1 MPIRK
6 KRDTSAAQ
14 RARRS
19 LFPEC
24 QRSGITPYLREYL
37 QWSAVSAHSKDTI
50 KRRDAALRRFI
61 CWCDERDLTE
71 PQQIT
76 KPILERYK
84 RYLYYYRKP
93 DGDPLSIGSQSVML
107 TPIRSFFKWLT
118 RENHILYNPASEL
131 EIPKKPKRLPK
142 AILQLDDIENVLN
155 QTDIET
161 AQGMRDRAIIE
172 TLYST
177 GIRRME
183 LVALSIYDIDVKR
196 ATVYVREGKGNKD
209 RVIPIGER
217 ALAWLEKYKLDVR
230 PELIVEPD
238 NGILFITDYGAAFE
252 RDQLTA
258 LVKKYINKAKLNVT
272 GSCHLFRHACA
283 THMLDNGADIRFIQA
298 MLGHDDLNTTEIY
311 TGVSIEK
318 LKAVHSAT
326 HPTTKNSTQHH
337 SIDNND
343 EEMTLLESLLL
354 ENEDK
359 KDRLH

>member
-14 RARRS
+14 RARRN
-19 LFPEC
+19 LFPELPG
-24 QRSGITPYLREYL
+24 SGFTPYVRQFIE
-37 QWSAVSAHSKDTI
+37 WSAVSNCSGDTI
-50 KRRDAALRRFI
+50 KRRDAALRRFV
-61 CWCDERDLTE
+61 CWCDERDLHE

-84 RYLYYYRKP
+84 RYLFYYRKP
-93 DGDPLSIGSQSVML
+93 DGDPLSIGSQNVML

-118 RENHILYNPASEL
+118 RTNHILYNPASEL

-142 AILQLDDIENVLN
+142 AILQLEDIENILN
-155 QTDIET
+155 QTNIDT
-161 AQGMRDRAIIE
+161 PQGIRDRAIIE
-172 TLYST
+172 VLYST
-177 GIRRME
+177 GMRRME
-183 LVALSIYDIDVKR
+183 IVKLSIYDIDVR
-196 ATVYVREGKGNKD
+196 RSIVYVREGKGNKD

-217 ALAWLEKYKLDVR
+217 ALAWLEKYKLEVR

-238 NGILFITDYGAAFE
+238 NGILFITDYGEAFE
-252 RDQLTA
+252 RDQLTHS
-258 LVKKYINKAKLNVT
+258 VKKYLIRAGIDVV

-311 TGVSIEK
+311 TRVSIEK
-318 LKAVHSAT
+318 LKAVHGAT

-337 SIDNND
+337 PIDN
-343 EEMTLLESLLL
+343 
-354 ENEDK
+354 EDH
-359 KDRLH
+359 DRLLMLLDDEDLDAVK

>member
-1 MPIRK
+1 MPIRR
-6 KRDTSAAQ
+6 KRNTDAAQ
-14 RARRS
+14 RARRN

-24 QRSGITPYLREYL
+24 PHSGFTPYVRQFLE
-37 QWSAVSAHSKDTI
+37 WSAVTNCSKDTI
-50 KRRDAALRRFI
+50 RRRDAALRRFVY
-61 CWCDERDLTE
+61 WCDERDLQQ

-84 RYLYYYRKP
+84 RYLFYYRKP
-93 DGDPLSIGSQSVML
+93 DGDPLSIGSQNVML

-155 QTDIET
+155 QTNSET
-161 AQGMRDRAIIE
+161 VQGIRDRAIIE
-172 TLYST
+172 VLYST

-183 LVALSIYDIDVKR
+183 LVNLSIYDIDVKR

-217 ALAWLEKYKLDVR
+217 ALAWLEKYKLDIR

-238 NGILFITDYGAAFE
+238 NGILFITDYGEPFE

-258 LVKKYINKAKLNVT
+258 LVKKYINKAKLDVV
-272 GSCHLFRHACA
+272 GSCHLLRHACA

-311 TGVSIEK
+311 TRVSIEK

-326 HPTTKNSTQHH
+326 HPTTNNKQHH
-337 SIDNND
+337 HNDNND
-343 EEMTLLESLLL
+343 EVMLSMLLNDDNDLDTTE
-354 ENEDK
+354 
-359 KDRLH
+359 